1 MHDINLIPQR
11 TNEKKTERS
20 ILTFIVLIGIC
31 GIIAVHG
38 YELYI
43 QWRQLRNHYNN
54 QRKLIGQYD
63 MINEDFD
70 RLSEELAELEEKRNS
85 LSGIIGN
92 KHEWSDILSRI
103 EKGVPP
109 STVLTSMFFDNA
121 SLTIEGIC
129 PTDIETA
136 QLAIYLQNTELFKD
150 VRIDSI
156 IEDTTSRKCV
166 FIINCFFAENNNVAN
181 TDQDISTE
189 EGEG

>member
-11 TNEKKTERS
+11 TNEKKTEKS
-20 ILTFIVLIGIC
+20 IFTFIVLIGIC

-38 YELYI
+38 YEPYI

-54 QRKLIGQYD
+54 QKQLIGQYD
-63 MINEDFD
+63 TINEDFD
-70 RLSEELAELEEKRNS
+70 RLSKELAELEVKKNS
-85 LSGIIGN
+85 LSNIIGN

-103 EKGVPP
+103 ERGIPP
-109 STVLTSMFFDNA
+109 STVLTSMFFNNA
-121 SLTIEGIC
+121 SLTIEGNC

-136 QLAIYLQNTELFKD
+136 QLAIYLQDTGLFRD

-156 IEDTTSRKCV
+156 IEDATSRKCV
-166 FIINCFFAENNNVAN
+166 FLINCFFAENINVEN
-181 TDQDISTE
+181 TNKDISTE